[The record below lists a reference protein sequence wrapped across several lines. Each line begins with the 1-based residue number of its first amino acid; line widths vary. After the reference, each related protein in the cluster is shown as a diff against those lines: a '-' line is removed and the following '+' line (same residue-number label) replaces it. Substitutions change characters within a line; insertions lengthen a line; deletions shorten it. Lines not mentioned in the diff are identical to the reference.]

1 MRGCLFLNAKMYPLN
16 WTKFKGKSWK
26 LDYSMR
32 VNPTNCTYPKNHV
45 KFIIVAIYT
54 AFGATAPRA
63 VYLNGNSS
71 SGS

>member
-1 MRGCLFLNAKMYPLN
+1 MVLMFEGLQMYPLN

-45 KFIIVAIYT
+45 KFIIVAILFSLWSYCSKGCL
-54 AFGATAPRA
+54 FKW
-63 VYLNGNSS
+63 
-71 SGS
+71 